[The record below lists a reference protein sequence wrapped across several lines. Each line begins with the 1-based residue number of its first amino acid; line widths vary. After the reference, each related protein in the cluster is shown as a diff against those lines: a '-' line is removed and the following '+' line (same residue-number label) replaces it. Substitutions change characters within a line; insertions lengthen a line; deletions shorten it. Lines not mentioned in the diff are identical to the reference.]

1 MTNEQLTAAS
11 LLAVEAAV
19 DGTDNLND
27 AATLLLCAAWDLVA
41 SIHGKEKANSWLLNQ
56 ALLAPGTDHD
66 TAH

>member
-56 ALLAPGTDHD
+56 ALLAPGTGHD

>member
-1 MTNEQLTAAS
+1 
-11 LLAVEAAV
+11 V

-56 ALLAPGTDHD
+56 ALLAPGTGHD